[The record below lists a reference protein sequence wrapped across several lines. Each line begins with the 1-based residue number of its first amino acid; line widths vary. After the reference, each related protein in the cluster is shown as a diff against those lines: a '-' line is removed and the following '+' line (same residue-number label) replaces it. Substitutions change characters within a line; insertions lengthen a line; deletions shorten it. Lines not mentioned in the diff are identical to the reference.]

1 MAIETVN
8 FATGGTATLITPFAS
23 EVGGDLLGDGILA
36 ELVTQVGT
44 DAVAGV
50 ADQALIGEYLDLGS
64 ALIFA
69 SELGPCS
76 RQDYVCSIA
85 TLLTGK
91 RLCRGAYRKARR

>member
-23 EVGGDLLGDGILA
+23 EVGGDLLGDGIIS

-50 ADQALIGEYLDLGS
+50 ADQALIGELDS
-64 ALIFA
+64 ALI
-69 SELGPCS
+69 PV
-76 RQDYVCSIA
+76 R
-85 TLLTGK
+85 TGFRARTWAMLAVE
-91 RLCRGAYRKARR
+91 RLC